1 MAEAPVLEQDP
12 HLPLSVE
19 ADASPFALLQGEAR
33 TVGRPGTVVA
43 VEAAGRTEPLRQPFA
58 EAGEARVLT
67 AGSAA
72 GLRVLR
78 ATAALVLAMAVREEF
93 PDALPAGSGLTE
105 DGFHVD
111 FADLAPVTP
120 EVLKRLD
127 KRMRRITR
135 RRLPIDALRL
145 ASAEEA
151 AGAADGNRF
160 LREIAEEAFGQDEPG
175 QDAPGAFRQSV
186 GPQGAEPLWTGIGT
200 EVTAPDT
207 GYLTAFELE
216 SSSAVYWRGDEANES
231 LQRIKGTAW
240 ADEEALAR
248 HRAFL
253 EEAARRDH
261 RRLGSEME
269 LFTFADEIGPGLPI
283 LLPNGAAIRDEM
295 QRYSL
300 DKHRRSGYTLIN
312 TPFIAKEELFL
323 RSGHLPYY
331 ADGMFPGMAVDGSE
345 YYLKAMNCPM
355 HAVVFKN
362 RGRSYKELPLR
373 LFEFGSVHRY
383 ERSGTLHGLT
393 RVRNMTQDDAHI
405 FCTQEQIQEELK
417 TVLAFVLDLLR
428 DFGLRDFYLELSTRD
443 DSDKFIGSEEDWAN
457 ATAAL
462 VAAADSTGLE
472 LVPDPGG
479 AAFYGPKI
487 SVQVRDSLGRNWQM
501 STIQLDFQT
510 PARFELSY
518 QAADGSRVRPVMIHR
533 ALFGSLERFLGVLI
547 EHYGGQFPAW
557 MAPVHVAGVPVRA
570 DAEAGHTQY
579 LADFL
584 DGLRDAGVRSQLDAS
599 SDRLPKKILNAQ
611 RLRAPF
617 VVVAGDR
624 DVAAGTASLRFRDGS
639 QESDVPL
646 AEIADRILATIASRE
661 TDSPTAVVRPSSD
674 G

>member
-1 MAEAPVLEQDP
+1 MAAAPVLEQDP

-19 ADASPFALLQGEAR
+19 AETSPLTLLRKEAR
-33 TVGRPGTVVA
+33 TVGRPDTVVA
-43 VEAAGRTEPLRQPFA
+43 VEVAGRTEPLRRPFA

-67 AGSAA
+67 AESTA

-93 PDALPAGSGLTE
+93 PDALPAGSAPDE
-105 DGFHVD
+105 DGFHAD
-111 FADLAPVTP
+111 FANLAPVTP

-127 KRMRRITR
+127 KRMRRIAK
-135 RRLPIDALRL
+135 RRLPVNALRVT
-145 ASAEEA
+145 SAEEA
-151 AGAADGNRF
+151 DGAAAGNRF
-160 LREIAEEAFGQDEPG
+160 LREIADAALD
-175 QDAPGAFRQSV
+175 QDAPGAFRLLV
-186 GPQGAEPLWTGIGT
+186 GPEGAEPLWTGVDT

-207 GYLTAFELE
+207 GYLTAFELT
-216 SSSAVYWRGDEANES
+216 SSSAVYWQGDEANES

-240 ADEEALAR
+240 PDEDALAR

-443 DSDKFIGSEEDWAN
+443 DSDKFIGSAEDWEN
-457 ATAAL
+457 ATSAL

-579 LADFL
+579 LSEFF
-584 DGLRDAGVRSQLDAS
+584 DGLRETGVRTQLDAS

-646 AEIADRILATIASRE
+646 DLIAERIRATIASRE
-661 TDSPTAVVRPSSD
+661 TAGPTAAPRADSD
-674 G
+674 D